1 MAVGWARGRRDSAHG
16 TWISRR
22 ARSWRRACCCR
33 RAAAGNPTHVRGM
46 ACGGDMERSRLRLF
60 PPALRDC
67 STAARVSVA
76 SAHPTLDCD
85 RLLQVL
91 QVLQVF
97 QVLQVLQVPVQR
109 LAAPDTNSDSLF
121 YIQQTD

>member
-1 MAVGWARGRRDSAHG
+1 MAPGLVGVLGLGAARAVAAAQRPEIRRTCAAWPAAG
-16 TWISRR
+16 TWSG
-22 ARSWRRACCCR
+22 RSW
-33 RAAAGNPTHVRGM
+33 
-46 ACGGDMERSRLRLF
+46 LRLV
-60 PPALRDC
+60 PPALLHC